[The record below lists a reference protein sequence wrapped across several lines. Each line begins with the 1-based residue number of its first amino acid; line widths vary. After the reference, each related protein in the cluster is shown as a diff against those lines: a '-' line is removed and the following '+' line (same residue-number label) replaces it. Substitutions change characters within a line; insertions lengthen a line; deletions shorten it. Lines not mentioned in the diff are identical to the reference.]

1 MCATAIPGTAVNAGN
16 HCVIPM
22 VWSTLCTSFDRL
34 RPLVLGDAP
43 SLWRCAINY
52 GHVIDRALWVLLRPD
67 EASPEHASITA

>member
-1 MCATAIPGTAVNAGN
+1 
-16 HCVIPM
+16 M

-67 EASPEHASITA
+67 EASP